1 MAENLSAR
9 LLDIVN
15 ALPLRPGMRILGP
28 SEGFAT
34 LPSCKI
40 GLLRTRFDPSV
51 LSNALAEHII
61 QSLDN
66 LASFKTA
73 AE

>member
-1 MAENLSAR
+1 
-9 LLDIVN
+9 
-15 ALPLRPGMRILGP
+15 
-28 SEGFAT
+28 
-34 LPSCKI
+34 
-40 GLLRTRFDPSV
+40 LRTRFDPSV

>member
-1 MAENLSAR
+1 
-9 LLDIVN
+9 
-15 ALPLRPGMRILGP
+15 MRILGATD
-28 SEGFAT
+28 GFAN

-51 LSNALAEHII
+51 LSTALAEHII